1 MHNPAQGA
9 INRRVRILGCGC
21 GVGVGERPALAGID
35 STPTCVAPKREDVV
49 PPGTT
54 PGGDVP
60 MNFGFCFI
68 LFLSF
73 GMFHEKGPER
83 VAGLAKM

>member
-1 MHNPAQGA
+1 MHNPAQVQSTEEFGFWA
-9 INRRVRILGCGC
+9 AGC
-21 GVGVGERPALAGID
+21 GVGAGERPALAGID

-60 MNFGFCFI
+60 MNFSFCFI

-73 GMFHEKGPER
+73 KMFHEKGPER